1 MQGTLNASLSSNNA
15 AYARIKSLEKKLE
28 ALTSEVNVD
37 SSQIEAIQQ
46 EIAKYKADM
55 SANVTADNITA
66 TTNLTSN
73 GSTHLKTLTAD
84 ERITA
89 IKGIDAETNI
99 VVGKDE
105 SKTEITGNKVQTS
118 EVSAAVISANGK
130 VSAGRLEATEASINS
145 LEVTGNTTIN
155 GTIATV
161 GKASFNDVEIN
172 HDLLFPKVDSNITGE
187 YLNINAK
194 DAAFTGNLQVTGA
207 TDIGGNLQVTGAT
220 DIGGDLQ
227 VEGPAVIGGSLVC
240 KDTLVAK
247 NIMGNFVLKDI
258 NVNSVAVKNL
268 ATDKPVLSNYA
279 VGYDNTGKLIPI
291 KAAGG
296 GSSGIAEAVETEVI
310 IPDLKLYPVYEKI
323 DPNKYVVCSNK
334 ADDDTYRVVMLDSEN
349 APYTT
354 TMALYHWSTGEI
366 ETLASLTGL
375 VPQVNSGLTNV
386 ALDNDKVYY
395 VEIADLKSIKC
406 FNYTDR
412 TTTTVYTSTDLDF
425 CAFNTF
431 IPYVVGYG
439 ISFALFGDPRTQA
452 EGPFDIKRVVR
463 LDNGS
468 VVAEDA
474 EYVKTGTYGGILI
487 PTDLHNYGNL
497 SYIITE
503 NNKAYWSINTES
515 NQLLKF
521 NYTDGATGTTVTSEL
536 SNMTPSYFPQNGRG
550 IFDGV
555 VDGVGSMYLT
565 HYSDNAN
572 SIYVVNAD
580 GSTTLVESAKIRS
593 NKVSLNFKY
602 GPDLDLQICDENDK
616 LIMSLPNSNLL
627 NFTGFDTSYVCLYYN
642 FICPPYKSLQNVLI
656 NSSTVALERV
666 DISIK
671 DSPITMDGKYY
682 IKGVCYDYVLSAET
696 DIENLL
702 KELYQNT
709 DLHQDNSAMYKDIS
723 IYLKDGTY
731 LLRNS
736 VIEPIKSNKTLYGL
750 HFYGASKKGV
760 VIDILGFDIAT
771 NGTAKFTSNPLF
783 GKSSF
788 ENLSIQ
794 IKTGQFSTEADF
806 RNCDITKTCNGPEFP
821 FYGYSF
827 ENCELTAKGTINP
840 GEIGFRKNYD
850 TVVFGGTDP
859 GTVAI
864 IRAQFVRDCTIYLG
878 YLSIVNT
885 DGRAYENDLYIM
897 VPLIIPSD
905 AAFERNTFGDVKS
918 YTQNSL
924 NLAALPKTV
933 SNGQASPR
941 CYWTWDGV
949 RGNRY
954 TGNKLDLLDAKVE
967 KFKLNGTSTYVLAQQ
982 SSIPGVDDL
991 LTNSFATVVA
1001 SS

>member
-37 SSQIEAIQQ
+37 SSQIETIQQ

-55 SANVTADNITA
+55 SANVTSGNITA
-66 TTNLTSN
+66 TANLTSN

-89 IKGIDAETNI
+89 VKGIDAETNI

-130 VSAGRLEATEASINS
+130 VSAGRLETPEASINS

-155 GTIATV
+155 GTIATA

-172 HDLLFPKVDSNITGE
+172 HDLLFPKVDSNISGE
-187 YLNINAK
+187 YLNIHAK
-194 DAAFTGNLQVTGA
+194 DAAFSGNLQVT
-207 TDIGGNLQVTGAT
+207 
-220 DIGGDLQ
+220 
-227 VEGPAVIGGSLVC
+227 GPAVIGGSLAV

-247 NIMGNFVLKDI
+247 NIMGNLLIKDM

-268 ATDKPVLSNYA
+268 VTDKPVLSNHA

-291 KAAGG
+291 KATGG
-296 GSSGIAEAVETEVI
+296 GSSGIAEAVETEAI
-310 IPDLKLYPVYEKI
+310 NPDIKLYPVYEAI

-334 ADDDTYRVVMLDSEN
+334 VDDDTYRVVMLDLAAE
-349 APYTT
+349 PHTT

-375 VPQVNSGLTNV
+375 VPHALSSFTNV

-412 TTTTVYTSTDLDF
+412 TTTTVYTSTDLEF
-425 CAFNTF
+425 YAFNTLV
-431 IPYVVGYG
+431 PYVVGYG
-439 ISFALFGDPRTQA
+439 ISFALFGDARTT
-452 EGPFDIKRVVR
+452 EGTNSPVNIKRVVR

-474 EYVKTGTYGGILI
+474 EYVKSGTYGGILI
-487 PTDLHNYGNL
+487 PADLNNYGSP

-503 NNKAYWSINTES
+503 NNKAYWSINATSEDS
-515 NQLLKF
+515 NSFKF
-521 NYTDGATGTTVTSEL
+521 NYTDGATGTTVTSEVGE
-536 SNMTPSYFPQNGRG
+536 MYPSYFPQNGRG

-565 HYSDNAN
+565 HIADSAY
-572 SIYVVNAD
+572 SIYAVNAD

-593 NKVSLNFKY
+593 DKVSLNFKY
-602 GPDLDLQICDENDK
+602 GPDYNLQICDENDT
-616 LIMSLPNSNLL
+616 LIMSIPSNAFL
-627 NFTGFDTSYVCLYYN
+627 NFTGFDTSYICLYYN
-642 FICPPYKSLQNVLI
+642 FICPPYKNMQNVLI

-671 DSPITMDGKYY
+671 DSPIAVDGKYY

-702 KELYQNT
+702 KKLYQNT

-736 VIEPIKSNKTLYGL
+736 VIEPVRHMDTLYGL

-760 VIDILGFDIAT
+760 IIETLGFDIAT
-771 NGTAKFTSNPLF
+771 NGTAKFTLNPLF

-794 IKTGQFSTEADF
+794 IETGQFSTEADF
-806 RNCDITKTCNGPEFP
+806 RNCNITKTCNGPEFP

-827 ENCELTAKGTINP
+827 ENCDLTANGTINP
-840 GEIGFRKNYD
+840 GLIGFKDDYN
-850 TVVFGGTDP
+850 TAVFGGTDP

-864 IRAQFVRDCTIYLG
+864 IRAQFVRDCIIHLG
-878 YLSIVNT
+878 NLNIVNASES
-885 DGRAYENDLYIM
+885 AYENDLYIM
-897 VPLIIPSD
+897 VPLRIPSD
-905 AAFERNTFGDVKS
+905 AAFERNMFDDVKS
-918 YTQNSL
+918 YTQHSL
-924 NLAALPKTV
+924 GLAALPKIV

-941 CYWTWDGV
+941 GYWTWDGV

-954 TGNKLDLLDAKVE
+954 TGTKLDLLDAKVE
-967 KFKLNGTSTYVLAQQ
+967 KFKLNGTSTYVLVQQ

-991 LTNSFATVVA
+991 LTNDFATVVA

>member
-55 SANVTADNITA
+55 SANVTAGNITA

-89 IKGIDAETNI
+89 VKGIDAETNI

-130 VSAGRLEATEASINS
+130 VSAGRLETPEASINS

-187 YLNINAK
+187 YLNIHAK
-194 DAAFTGNLQVTGA
+194 DAAFTG
-207 TDIGGNLQVTGAT
+207 DLQVTGAT

-227 VEGPAVIGGSLVC
+227 VKGHAIIDGSLVC

-247 NIMGNFVLKDI
+247 NIMGNLLIKDM

-268 ATDKPVLSNYA
+268 ATDTPVLSSHA

-296 GSSGIAEAVETEVI
+296 GSSGIAEAVETEAI
-310 IPDLKLYPVYEKI
+310 NPDLKSYPVYEAI

-334 ADDDTYRVVMLDSEN
+334 VDDDTYRVVMLDRETQ
-349 APYTT
+349 PYTT
-354 TMALYHWSTGEI
+354 IMALYHWSTGEI

-375 VPQVNSGLTNV
+375 VPHALSSFTNV

-412 TTTTVYTSTDLDF
+412 TTTTVYTSTDLEF
-425 CAFNTF
+425 YAFNTLV
-431 IPYVVGYG
+431 PYVVGYG
-439 ISFALFGDPRTQA
+439 ISFALFGDPRTT
-452 EGPFDIKRVVR
+452 EGTSGPVNIKRVVR

-487 PTDLHNYGNL
+487 PTDLNNYGSP

-503 NNKAYWSINTES
+503 NNKAYWSINATAES
-515 NQLLKF
+515 SNSFKF
-521 NYTDGATGTTVTSEL
+521 NYTDGATGTTVTSEVGE
-536 SNMTPSYFPQNGRG
+536 MYPSYFPQNGRG

-565 HYSDNAN
+565 HSSDSAN

-602 GPDLDLQICDENDK
+602 GSDFNLQICDENDN
-616 LIMSLPNSNLL
+616 LIISIPGLNYL

-642 FICPPYKSLQNVLI
+642 FICPPYKKMQNVLI
-656 NSSTVALERV
+656 NSSTVALESV

-671 DSPITMDGKYY
+671 DSPIAIDGKYY
-682 IKGVCYDYVLSAET
+682 IKGVYYDYVLSAEA

-709 DLHQDNSAMYKDIS
+709 DLHQDNPAMYKDIS

-736 VIEPIKSNKTLYGL
+736 IIEPVRHMDTLYGL

-760 VIDILGFDIAT
+760 VINTLGFDIAT

-794 IKTGQFSTEADF
+794 IETGQFSTEADF

-827 ENCELTAKGTINP
+827 ENCDLTANGTINP
-840 GEIGFRKNYD
+840 GEIGFKKNYD
-850 TVVFGGTDP
+850 TAVFGGTDP

-864 IRAQFVRDCTIYLG
+864 IRAQFVRDCNIHLG
-878 YLSIVNT
+878 NLSIVNAS
-885 DGRAYENDLYIM
+885 GSAHENDLYIM
-897 VPLIIPSD
+897 VPLRIPSD
-905 AAFERNTFGDVKS
+905 AAFERNTFDDVKS
-918 YTQNSL
+918 YTQSSL
-924 NLAALPKTV
+924 NLAALPKIV

-941 CYWTWDGV
+941 GYWTWDGV

-954 TGNKLDLLDAKVE
+954 TGTKLDLLDAKVE
-967 KFKLNGTSTYVLAQQ
+967 KFKLNGTSTYVLVQQ

-991 LTNSFATVVA
+991 LTNDFATVVA